1 METSAHVTG
10 QERVLS
16 GSGYSELHSLALH
29 CSNPSQIHSSRDSI
43 SDSLKLLPGKVLF
56 EIRSQDS
63 SFHCVCHNLPA
74 YHSFTLQS
82 ILIINLGNCFSLG
95 IVLKHQ
101 IWSRRYS
108 SVPATDVGGPD
119 ISGGDPNGGQRTN
132 SWRPHDLGVTL
143 QSRTLQN
150 FRVAPDG
157 VNHENL
163 RETKVQI
170 KFIKKIVKVHFFF
183 FAFAL
188 LFSVRLEAEDG
199 KKTAWP
205 VLLRWS

>member
-119 ISGGDPNGGQRTN
+119 ISGGDHWPEWRTADQFMEASW
-132 SWRPHDLGVTL
+132 SWRDITIENFTKLPRS
-143 QSRTLQN
+143 SRRSKSRKLARN
-150 FRVAPDG
+150 
-157 VNHENL
+157 
-163 RETKVQI
+163 
-170 KFIKKIVKVHFFF
+170 
-183 FAFAL
+183 
-188 LFSVRLEAEDG
+188 
-199 KKTAWP
+199 
-205 VLLRWS
+205 